1 MNNMEFYELFY
12 SKLEKELGNEKF
24 TNSLKELMINSK
36 FTRKSYEKLLEEELD
51 E

>member
-12 SKLEKELGNEKF
+12 SKLEKEIGNEQF